1 MTMQPA
7 GFFKIIR
14 PLNSFVAG
22 FAVLLGY
29 LIAAGTIMPEAFILV
44 PAVFFATAGGNVIN
58 DYYDRDID
66 RINRPDRPIPSGAV
80 SPAAALAYSIV
91 LFIAAIA
98 FSTLANPLCVALA
111 LVNSLLLWV
120 YAAWLKGV
128 PLAGNLAVSYLA
140 ASIFLFGGAL
150 VGIDGLL
157 QNLPL
162 AGIVALAMF
171 SRELL
176 KDAED
181 VEGDAEGGAR
191 TLPMIIGVK
200 NTASFALIS
209 ALGAVVMSYLPL
221 MRWWGVP
228 YLVAITAADVVIL
241 AGAFRGFSCDTPA
254 CIRSSSA
261 TGVIKGG
268 MFAAL
273 LVFIIS
279 AILI

>member
-1 MTMQPA
+1 MQPA
-7 GFFKIIR
+7 GFVSIIR
-14 PLNSFVAG
+14 PLNSVVAG

-29 LIAAGTIMPEAFILV
+29 LIAAGNLAAEAFLLV
-44 PAVFFATAGGNVIN
+44 PVVFFATAGGNVIN
-58 DYYDRDID
+58 DYYDREID

-80 SPAAALAYSIV
+80 TPAAARAYSAL
-91 LFIAAIA
+91 LFFAAIGL
-98 FSTLANPLCVALA
+98 STLANPLCLALA
-111 LVNSLLLWV
+111 LFNSLLLWV
-120 YAAWLKGV
+120 YAASLKKV
-128 PLAGNLAVSYLA
+128 PLVGNLAVSYLA

-150 VGIDGLL
+150 VGIDGLV
-157 QNLPL
+157 QTVPL

-181 VEGDAEGGAR
+181 VEGDAEGGAK
-191 TLPMIIGVK
+191 TLPMIVGVRR
-200 NTASFALIS
+200 TAAIALIA

-221 MRWWGVP
+221 MRWWGAP
-228 YLVAITAADVVIL
+228 YLAAITAADLIIL

-261 TGVIKGG
+261 TGLIKGG

-273 LVFIIS
+273 LVFIT
-279 AILI
+279 AALLV

>member
-1 MTMQPA
+1 MMQPA

-22 FAVLLGY
+22 CAVLLGY
-29 LIAAGTIMPEAFILV
+29 LIAAGTIAGEAFILV
-44 PAVFFATAGGNVIN
+44 PVVLFATAGGNVIN
-58 DYYDRDID
+58 DYYDREID

-80 SPAAALAYSIV
+80 TPRAALVYSGV
-91 LFIAAIA
+91 LFLTAIG
-98 FSTLANPLCVALA
+98 FSTLTNTLCFALA
-111 LVNSLLLWV
+111 VFNSLLLWV
-120 YAAWLKGV
+120 YAASLKRV
-128 PLAGNLAVSYLA
+128 PLVGNLAVSYLA

-150 VGIDGLL
+150 VGIDGLI
-157 QNLPL
+157 QNVPL
-162 AGIVALAMF
+162 AGIVVLAML

-191 TLPMIIGVK
+191 TLPMIVGVRT
-200 NTASFALIS
+200 TAAIALIA
-209 ALGAVVMSYLPL
+209 ALGAVIMSYLPL

-228 YLVAITAADVVIL
+228 YLAAITAADLVIL
-241 AGAFRGFSCDTPA
+241 AGAFRGFQCTTPE

-261 TGVIKGG
+261 TGLVKGG

-273 LVFIIS
+273 LVFII
-279 AILI
+279 AALIV